1 MIKLTDLLKEIQEER
16 RSIAEIEELLG
27 RPLTEA
33 ELEELNLKR
42 TARNLAAGVA
52 LTAATLGGG
61 NKAKAAT
68 TPSRDSAATTQT
80 VTNIPKWE
88 AKRHVD
94 VKKMED
100 WNKFVDWL
108 KETKVEDL
116 ADDIDTERKG
126 SGILAGNEIMNH
138 EDYSDVVLEIYK
150 DKHPETSIT
159 KKDIES
165 IQAQIGDLRIKTI
178 NQHKADPKSV
188 KFNYPVK
195 PDYSNFMR
203 SSSKSGED
211 GIVGKFTSQ
220 IKFPKEYMVYFNNNK
235 KVNTADLGYRK

>member
-1 MIKLTDLLKEIQEER
+1 MIKLVDLLKEIQEER
-16 RSIAEIEELLG
+16 QSIAEIEELLG
-27 RPLTEA
+27 RSLTEA

-42 TARNLAAGVA
+42 AARNLGAGLA
-52 LTAATLGGG
+52 FTAATLGGQ
-61 NKAKAAT
+61 AKAAT
-68 TPSRDSAATTQT
+68 PPVDSAATTQT
-80 VTNIPKWE
+80 ATNIPKWE
-88 AKRHVD
+88 AKKYVD

-138 EDYSDVVLEIYK
+138 EDYSDVVLEVYK

-159 KKDIES
+159 KKDIKP
-165 IQAQIGDLRIKTI
+165 IQAQVGDLRIKTI

-188 KFNYPVK
+188 TFNYPVR

-220 IKFPKEYMVYFNNNK
+220 IKFPKEYLTYFKDNK
-235 KVNTADLGYRK
+235 KVNTVDLGYRK